1 MAPTRHSVAFAA
13 LVLLVLG
20 VACSTG
26 PLTRLTRPSSPHDA
40 YVAAL
45 RGAGLDQAALGHDWV
60 TAAARA
66 LEQPVEV
73 TLPFRESGY
82 FPPDKAS
89 AVAYRFS
96 LRRGRALSADA
107 SFETMEQGR
116 LFVDL
121 FRVQAAGP
129 AERVS
134 SIAADATT
142 LTLNVDEDG
151 EYVLRVQAE
160 LLRGGR
166 FSLVLRTLAEL
177 PFPVTGLTSRSV
189 RSGFG
194 AERDAGIRQHEGV
207 DIFAAAGTPV
217 VAVTSGVA
225 QASTNNLGGNVVW
238 LQDVRRRRTYYYAH
252 LQRAALT
259 GTSVVEPGEVLGYV
273 GNTGNAR
280 TTAPHL
286 HFGIYAG
293 GAIDPLPFIEA
304 DQDTPPAPDIVLP
317 LGALARVR
325 TPQLPLHDGV
335 AEDASVIGTL
345 PRATLV
351 RVLGATGRS
360 VRVELPDASVGYLP
374 RQALT
379 AAAGALSRRPLAPGA
394 VIRERPFAAAAV
406 VHVVANPVS
415 AEVIGSFA
423 GYDLIRAP
431 AANGWVVGAAVGG
444 S

>member
-1 MAPTRHSVAFAA
+1 MASTRQIVALSA
-13 LVLLVLG
+13 LVLLASG

-26 PLTRLTRPSSPHDA
+26 PLMRLTRPSSPHEA
-40 YVAAL
+40 YVDAL
-45 RGAGLDQAALGHDWV
+45 RGAGLDRAALGRDWV
-60 TAAARA
+60 NAAARA
-66 LEQPVEV
+66 LEVPVEV

-96 LRRGRALSADA
+96 LRRGRALTADA
-107 SFETMEQGR
+107 SFETVEQGR

-121 FRVQAAGP
+121 FRVQAGGLP
-129 AERVS
+129 ERVN
-134 SIAADATT
+134 SIGADATT

-151 EYVLRVQAE
+151 EYVLRVQPE

-166 FSLVLRTLAEL
+166 FNLVARTLAEL
-177 PFPVTGLTSRSV
+177 PFPVAGLSSNSV

-238 LQDVRRRRTYYYAH
+238 LQDARRRRTYYYAH
-252 LQRAALT
+252 LERTALT
-259 GTSVVEPGEVLGYV
+259 GTSLVEPGEVLGYV

-286 HFGIYAG
+286 HFGIYAAG
-293 GAIDPLPFIEA
+293 GAIDPLPFIEV
-304 DQDTPPAPDIVLP
+304 DQDTPPAPDLVLP

-325 TPQLPLHDGV
+325 TPRTPLQDGT
-335 AEDASVIGTL
+335 AADASVVSTL

-351 RVLGATGRS
+351 TVLGATGRS
-360 VRVELPDASVGYLP
+360 VRVELPDDSVGYLP
-374 RQALT
+374 RQSLT
-379 AAAGALSRRPLAPGA
+379 AATAALSRRPLATGA

-431 AANGWVVGAAVGG
+431 AASGWVVGPSVQ
-444 S
+444 